1 MLGSERAARGR
12 TRGRHMDP
20 ALERQ
25 MREVL
30 AAEHFGVLVTLHGGR
45 LHTSTI
51 HFAETEEMELVHA
64 IRPATLKAQLAA
76 GNPRVAFQVDN
87 RGVLMESRERFTRI
101 GFEGRL
107 RLVPQDDPDY
117 ETYADV
123 FAAKLP
129 VGRRLLAHPDIALY
143 VLRPSLIRLATG
155 AAPAEDVTVTYEL
168 DHDEVTLA
176 DEEPHPAD
184 DLAWR
189 PHEVERGEAA
199 PDV

>member
-1 MLGSERAARGR
+1 
-12 TRGRHMDP
+12 MDP

-30 AAEHFGVLVTLHGGR
+30 AAERFGVLVTLHGGR

-101 GFEGRL
+101 GFEGTL
-107 RLVPQDDPDY
+107 RLVPEDDPDY
-117 ETYADV
+117 ESYADV

-143 VLRPSLIRLATG
+143 VLRPALIRLAVG
-155 AAPAEDVTVTYEL
+155 AAPAEDVTVTYEP
-168 DHDEVTLA
+168 DNDEATLP
-176 DEEPHPAD
+176 DGETRPAD
-184 DLAWR
+184 DAAWR
-189 PHEVERGEAA
+189 APQVEPRSGA
-199 PDV
+199 PDA